1 MRNGVVVDI
10 DSTTT
15 AIKKSISEA
24 ESMAGCHISS
34 CYVGISGSHIQ
45 GLNSEGV
52 VPIRDG
58 DVKYADVDRVIETA
72 QAMAIP
78 ADQRLLHVLPRDYI
92 IDKQDGIKE
101 PLGMAGSRLEAKVH
115 LVTCSNNAS
124 QNIHKCVSACG
135 LDVEAFVL
143 EQLAS
148 SYSVLTKDER
158 DLGVCLIDIGGG
170 TTDIAVFTDGSI
182 SFTDVIPIAGD
193 HVTNDIA
200 EALRTPP
207 SQAEDIKQQM
217 RERASR
223 IWEVSLDD
231 VDYVDGGVQHKSD
244 TELRLTFKQMAA
256 RQNNTGGPI
265 VGRAGVNPGG
275 AGSAI
280 GTHIVDVEVDPDTGK
295 VTILRYTALQDAGK
309 AIHPSYVEGQIQGGV
324 VQGIG
329 WALNEE
335 YFINDQG
342 HMVNSSFLD
351 YRMPVSLDLPM
362 IDTVIVEIANPSHPF
377 GVRGVGEVC
386 IVPPMAAICNAIY
399 NAIGVR
405 LTSLPMNPGKI
416 LEAIWEKNGN

>member
-1 MRNGVVVDI
+1 MSSISQSEMLVGLDIGTSKVVAVVAEVTSDNSTEIIGLGIHPSRGLRNGVVVDI
-10 DSTTT
+10 DSTTS

-34 CYVGISGSHIQ
+34 CYVGISGSHIR

-58 DVKYADVDRVIETA
+58 DVKYSDVDRVIETA

-135 LDVEAFVL
+135 LDVEGFVL

-148 SYSVLTKDER
+148 SYAVLTKDER

-170 TTDIAVFTDGSI
+170 TTDIAVFVDGSI
-182 SFTDVIPIAGD
+182 SFTDVLPIAGD

-207 SQAEDIKQQM
+207 TQAEDIKQQYGCAVSSLTRPDELM
-217 RERASR
+217 MVPGMGGRPERELSRQALADVLERRYVEIFSMAQQKLNISGFESLIPAGIVITGGASKV
-223 IWEVSLDD
+223 EGS
-231 VDYVDGGVQHKSD
+231 
-244 TELRLTFKQMAA
+244 TELAE
-256 RQNNTGGPI
+256 
-265 VGRAGVNPGG
+265 
-275 AGSAI
+275 
-280 GTHIVDVEVDPDTGK
+280 EVFHAP
-295 VTILRYTALQDAGK
+295 
-309 AIHPSYVEGQIQGGV
+309 
-324 VQGIG
+324 
-329 WALNEE
+329 
-335 YFINDQG
+335 
-342 HMVNSSFLD
+342 
-351 YRMPVSLDLPM
+351 
-362 IDTVIVEIANPSHPF
+362 
-377 GVRGVGEVC
+377 
-386 IVPPMAAICNAIY
+386 
-399 NAIGVR
+399 VR
-405 LTSLPMNPGKI
+405 LGSPQSISGFKEIINNPIYATATGLLLYGQKKLQEDHLNYI
-416 LEAIWEKNGN
+416 TRDKSVLNRISRWFGGNL

>member
-1 MRNGVVVDI
+1 MSNVNQNEMLVGLDIGTSKVVVVVAEVTSDNSIEIIGLGIHPSKGLRNGVVVDI

-207 SQAEDIKQQM
+207 SQAEDIKQQYGC
-217 RERASR
+217 A
-223 IWEVSLDD
+223 VSALT
-231 VDYVDGGVQHKSD
+231 KSD
-244 TELRLTFKQMAA
+244 ELMMVPGMGGRPERELSRQVLADVLERRYVEIFSMAQQKLNLSGFESLIPAGVVLTGGASKVEGATELAEEVFHSPVRLGAPQS
-256 RQNNTGGPI
+256 I
-265 VGRAGVNPGG
+265 VGFEEIIRNPIYATSSGLLLYGHKKLQEDHLNYITRDKSILNRISRWLGG
-275 AGSAI
+275 N
-280 GTHIVDVEVDPDTGK
+280 
-295 VTILRYTALQDAGK
+295 L
-309 AIHPSYVEGQIQGGV
+309 
-324 VQGIG
+324 
-329 WALNEE
+329 
-335 YFINDQG
+335 
-342 HMVNSSFLD
+342 
-351 YRMPVSLDLPM
+351 
-362 IDTVIVEIANPSHPF
+362 
-377 GVRGVGEVC
+377 
-386 IVPPMAAICNAIY
+386 
-399 NAIGVR
+399 
-405 LTSLPMNPGKI
+405 
-416 LEAIWEKNGN
+416 

>member
-1 MRNGVVVDI
+1 MGSMSQSEMLVGLDIGTSKVVAVVAEVTSDNSTEIIGLGIHPSRGLRNGVVVDI
-10 DSTTT
+10 DSTTS

-34 CYVGISGSHIQ
+34 CYVGISGSHIR

-58 DVKYADVDRVIETA
+58 DVKYSDVDRVIETA

-135 LDVEAFVL
+135 LDVEGFVL

-170 TTDIAVFTDGSI
+170 TTDIAVFIDGSI

-200 EALRTPP
+200 EAFRTPP
-207 SQAEDIKQQM
+207 SQAEDIKQQYGCAVSSLTKPDELM
-217 RERASR
+217 MVPGMGGRPERELSRQALADVLERRYVEIFSMAQQKLNQSGFESLIPAGIVITGGASKV
-223 IWEVSLDD
+223 EGS
-231 VDYVDGGVQHKSD
+231 
-244 TELRLTFKQMAA
+244 TELAE
-256 RQNNTGGPI
+256 
-265 VGRAGVNPGG
+265 
-275 AGSAI
+275 
-280 GTHIVDVEVDPDTGK
+280 EVFHAP
-295 VTILRYTALQDAGK
+295 
-309 AIHPSYVEGQIQGGV
+309 
-324 VQGIG
+324 
-329 WALNEE
+329 
-335 YFINDQG
+335 
-342 HMVNSSFLD
+342 
-351 YRMPVSLDLPM
+351 
-362 IDTVIVEIANPSHPF
+362 
-377 GVRGVGEVC
+377 
-386 IVPPMAAICNAIY
+386 
-399 NAIGVR
+399 VR
-405 LTSLPMNPGKI
+405 LGSPQSISGFKEIINNPIYATATGLLLYGQKKLQEDHLNYI
-416 LEAIWEKNGN
+416 TRDKSVLNRISRWFGGNL

>member
-1 MRNGVVVDI
+1 MSSISQSEMLVGLDIGTSKVVAVVAEVTSDNSTEIIGLGIHPSRGLRNGVVVDI
-10 DSTTT
+10 DSTTS

-34 CYVGISGSHIQ
+34 CYVGISGSHIR

-58 DVKYADVDRVIETA
+58 DVKYSDVDRVIETA

-135 LDVEAFVL
+135 LDVEGFVL

-148 SYSVLTKDER
+148 SYAVLTKDER

-170 TTDIAVFTDGSI
+170 TTDIAVFIDGSI

-207 SQAEDIKQQM
+207 TQAEDIKQQYGCAVSSLTRPDELM
-217 RERASR
+217 MVPGMGGRPERELSRQALADVLERRYVEIFSMAQQKLNISGFESLIPAGIVITGGASKV
-223 IWEVSLDD
+223 EGS
-231 VDYVDGGVQHKSD
+231 
-244 TELRLTFKQMAA
+244 TELAE
-256 RQNNTGGPI
+256 
-265 VGRAGVNPGG
+265 
-275 AGSAI
+275 
-280 GTHIVDVEVDPDTGK
+280 EVFHAP
-295 VTILRYTALQDAGK
+295 
-309 AIHPSYVEGQIQGGV
+309 
-324 VQGIG
+324 
-329 WALNEE
+329 
-335 YFINDQG
+335 
-342 HMVNSSFLD
+342 
-351 YRMPVSLDLPM
+351 
-362 IDTVIVEIANPSHPF
+362 
-377 GVRGVGEVC
+377 
-386 IVPPMAAICNAIY
+386 
-399 NAIGVR
+399 VR
-405 LTSLPMNPGKI
+405 LGSPQSISGFKEIINNPIYATAAGLLLYGRKKLQEDHLNYI
-416 LEAIWEKNGN
+416 TRDKSVLNRISRWFGGNL

>member
-1 MRNGVVVDI
+1 MGSMSQSEMLVGLDIGTSKVVAVVAEVTSDNSTEIIGLGIHPSRGLRNGVVVDI
-10 DSTTT
+10 DSTTS

-34 CYVGISGSHIQ
+34 CYVGISGSHIR

-58 DVKYADVDRVIETA
+58 DVKYSDVDRVIETA

-135 LDVEAFVL
+135 LDVEGFVL

-170 TTDIAVFTDGSI
+170 TTDIAVFIDGSI
-182 SFTDVIPIAGD
+182 SFTDVLPIAGD

-207 SQAEDIKQQM
+207 TQAEDIKQQYGCAVSSLTRPDELM
-217 RERASR
+217 MVPGMGGRPERELSRQALADVLERRYVEIFSMAQQKLNQSGFESLIPAGIVITGGASKV
-223 IWEVSLDD
+223 EGS
-231 VDYVDGGVQHKSD
+231 
-244 TELRLTFKQMAA
+244 TELAE
-256 RQNNTGGPI
+256 
-265 VGRAGVNPGG
+265 
-275 AGSAI
+275 
-280 GTHIVDVEVDPDTGK
+280 EVFHAP
-295 VTILRYTALQDAGK
+295 
-309 AIHPSYVEGQIQGGV
+309 
-324 VQGIG
+324 
-329 WALNEE
+329 
-335 YFINDQG
+335 
-342 HMVNSSFLD
+342 
-351 YRMPVSLDLPM
+351 
-362 IDTVIVEIANPSHPF
+362 
-377 GVRGVGEVC
+377 
-386 IVPPMAAICNAIY
+386 
-399 NAIGVR
+399 VR
-405 LTSLPMNPGKI
+405 LGSPQSISGFKEIINNPIYATATGLLLYGQKKLQEDHLNYI
-416 LEAIWEKNGN
+416 TRDKSVLNRISRWFGGNL

>member
-1 MRNGVVVDI
+1 MRGKKINKKSQDELDIGTSKVVAVVAEVTSDNSTEIIGLGIHPSRGLRNGVVVDI
-10 DSTTT
+10 DSTTS

-34 CYVGISGSHIQ
+34 CYVGISGSHIR

-58 DVKYADVDRVIETA
+58 DVKYSDVDRVIETA

-135 LDVEAFVL
+135 LDVEGFVL

-170 TTDIAVFTDGSI
+170 TTDIAVFIDGSI
-182 SFTDVIPIAGD
+182 SFTDVLPIAGD

-200 EALRTPP
+200 EAFRTPP
-207 SQAEDIKQQM
+207 SQAEDIKQQYGCAVSSLTRPDELM
-217 RERASR
+217 MVPGMGGRPERELSRQALADVLERRYVEIFSMAQQKLNISGFESLIPAGIVITGGASKV
-223 IWEVSLDD
+223 E
-231 VDYVDGGVQHKSD
+231 GA
-244 TELRLTFKQMAA
+244 TELAE
-256 RQNNTGGPI
+256 
-265 VGRAGVNPGG
+265 
-275 AGSAI
+275 
-280 GTHIVDVEVDPDTGK
+280 EVFHAP
-295 VTILRYTALQDAGK
+295 
-309 AIHPSYVEGQIQGGV
+309 
-324 VQGIG
+324 
-329 WALNEE
+329 
-335 YFINDQG
+335 
-342 HMVNSSFLD
+342 
-351 YRMPVSLDLPM
+351 
-362 IDTVIVEIANPSHPF
+362 
-377 GVRGVGEVC
+377 
-386 IVPPMAAICNAIY
+386 
-399 NAIGVR
+399 VR
-405 LTSLPMNPGKI
+405 LGSPQSISGFKEIINNPIYATATGLLLYGQKKLQEDHLNYI
-416 LEAIWEKNGN
+416 TRDKSVLNRISRWFGGNL